1 MKADLILSGKINK
14 QLIHHE
20 QNEKTLLTILAI
32 GGGGVVFW
40 WAVAIAGAVLL
51 WLLSYKG
58 APLGEVLRSIARII
72 VVFFAAHAYKY
83 KEKKKNVSA

>member
-1 MKADLILSGKINK
+1 MKKSIFQIRMKADLILSGKINK

-32 GGGGVVFW
+32 
-40 WAVAIAGAVLL
+40 AGAVLL

-58 APLGEVLRSIARII
+58 ALLEKVLKSIARII
-72 VVFFAAHAYKY
+72 VVFLLLTLINI
-83 KEKKKNVSA
+83 KKKGRT

>member
-1 MKADLILSGKINK
+1 MILSGKINK

-20 QNEKTLLTILAI
+20 QNEKTVLTIL
-32 GGGGVVFW
+32 
-40 WAVAIAGAVLL
+40 AIAGAVLL

-58 APLGEVLRSIARII
+58 APLEKVLKSIARII

-83 KEKKKNVSA
+83 KEKRKNVSA